1 MGRGTLFG
9 AHGGYCSRWTASVLC
24 ILCLVS
30 PAVAWSAANQG
41 YSDSSCT
48 TSSGS
53 LTSYPSATTS
63 GTTLCVCDT
72 NDCYKQVYTCS
83 GSYASSC
90 IITSGCNTDCSTC
103 TGSSNSLAWTSAEW
117 ANLIAGDCYTQTSTS
132 GQTLDA
138 ANKYRSGSSNWD
150 ICATSAPTPAPGPV
164 VVEMAAPTKN
174 TLSRQN
180 VTVYG
185 SECVWVKWTT
195 ESSFS
200 TADSNTY
207 TTTVKTDDTVNNC
220 QPSWFAIGAP
230 AATGTGAPVC
240 TSTQPAGSSYPF
252 FSSITQFE
260 KHCMTAGK
268 IQYIGFYS
276 ECSTNS
282 TPATAIVEVSMTTFC
297 DGDEKSTWSII
308 LWVVVALVLIGVGVG
323 IYLCWRCCCREAD
336 PNEDRSQV
344 QWVLQPNTTI
354 QGVGIQPSNVVSI
367 QTVSSVS
374 GTLRQVINMTNERE
388 KVDDYGIKDVD
399 ERHRLKAA

>member
-1 MGRGTLFG
+1 MWLRGTLFG
-9 AHGGYCSRWTASVLC
+9 AHGGSCSRWTASVLC

-48 TSSGS
+48 TTTGS

-72 NDCYKQVYTCS
+72 NDCSKQVYTCS

-150 ICATSAPTPAPGPV
+150 VCATSAPTPAPGPV
-164 VVEMAAPTKN
+164 VVEMAAPTKD
-174 TLSRQN
+174 TISRQN

-200 TADSNTY
+200 SADSNTY
-207 TTTVKTDDTVNNC
+207 TTTVVFCTNRSLHHWGTTPLCHSATLPKPQCSSPPLHHCININVAAHHCTTASLF
-220 QPSWFAIGAP
+220 QKIAAP
-230 AATGTGAPVC
+230 LCRNV
-240 TSTQPAGSSYPF
+240 
-252 FSSITQFE
+252 
-260 KHCMTAGK
+260 
-268 IQYIGFYS
+268 
-276 ECSTNS
+276 S
-282 TPATAIVEVSMTTFC
+282 TPPHHCTTAHHLCHPTHNQDIVPQRHSPTT
-297 DGDEKSTWSII
+297 
-308 LWVVVALVLIGVGVG
+308 
-323 IYLCWRCCCREAD
+323 RC
-336 PNEDRSQV
+336 
-344 QWVLQPNTTI
+344 
-354 QGVGIQPSNVVSI
+354 
-367 QTVSSVS
+367 
-374 GTLRQVINMTNERE
+374 
-388 KVDDYGIKDVD
+388 
-399 ERHRLKAA
+399 